1 MSGADG
7 ESPPNVPDGKGPAA
21 TSRAAVLDLPPAAA
35 AAQVA
40 PEKPCPVCGAW
51 LEKATASGSSGGL
64 PGVPQPAARCAVCGF
79 QSGPLVGLS
88 GIVGRA
94 VVIVGVGVLVAK
106 LGVNLL
112 DHKPIQGILLLVAAL
127 LSPVWAWIDAR
138 TPRRKLA
145 ARISSARAR
154 YTRDKEEQ
162 DFKIEPRELLA
173 AAKVGEECPVCAKAK
188 LEGLAP
194 NPLWSRARLRCP
206 RCRLDVPM
214 AFSELG
220 FVLSLAAAA
229 VLVVG
234 GALAVWHGRQFMGQ
248 GNEFIFWALAG
259 LAVASAGIWLGFEVQ
274 GSGDDL
280 ALKELERSK
289 RRFERRKRGLSVRE
303 EEEEPALWF
312 QENLEAIVVAVIL
325 ALIIRHFVME
335 AFVIPTG
342 SMAPTLLG
350 DHFQVE
356 CKNCGYPFT
365 VAKREGDIQGTER
378 VEARCPLCGSD
389 AKRRGAL
396 PGEPEDEFR
405 WPDVYGGNKI
415 LVNKFLYKFESPER
429 WNVIVFKYPN
439 DPLKKNFIKRLIGLP
454 GEMISLDSRGDI
466 HVKAPGSDRFVL
478 ARKPRSVQE
487 EIWNNLPVYDSRYF
501 DPRDQSWGP
510 APADRWVIERNPG
523 AGETFTVR
531 PGEGEATLEYKKEIR
546 DNYGYNPA
554 GHQSRGNNLMG
565 DVRVRVTVVP
575 DKDCKAIRLSTVENG
590 RVLTAEVPV
599 GTGGEAVLTSSST
612 SPTDTEVH
620 ELQHWKCA
628 PLEPGKASDVALGYA
643 DERLTL
649 VVNGEYVFEWDDPKH
664 EGLTTSSSVRLGCLG
679 PGGARFERTHVDRDI
694 FYLSQGSYNPGS
706 GEGLQVPEHC
716 YFVMGD
722 NSPNSQDGRVFGF
735 VHEPHLIG
743 RAFLVFWPLW
753 EVKLIR

>member
-7 ESPPNVPDGKGPAA
+7 ESPPPPAPTVA
-21 TSRAAVLDLPPAAA
+21 ASRPAVLDLPPLAA

-40 PEKPCPVCGAW
+40 PEKPCPVCGSW

-64 PGVPQPAARCAVCGF
+64 PGVPQPAARCSVCGF
-79 QSGPLVGLS
+79 HSGPLVGRGAMYS
-88 GIVGRA
+88 RA
-94 VVIVGVGVLVAK
+94 IFIVGVGAVVAK
-106 LGVNLL
+106 LGLNFL
-112 DHKPIQGILLLVAAL
+112 HTKPIQGLLLLLAGVAF
-127 LSPVWAWIDAR
+127 SPIFAWVDAKK
-138 TPRRKLA
+138 TRRKLA
-145 ARISSARAR
+145 SRIAAARGR

-173 AAKVGEECPVCAKAK
+173 GARVGDDCPVCAKAK
-188 LEGLAP
+188 LEGMTP

-214 AFSELG
+214 AFTELG

-248 GNEFIFWALAG
+248 GNDFIFWALAG
-259 LAVASAGIWLGFEVQ
+259 LAVASAGLWLGFEVQ

-289 RRFERRKRGLSVRE
+289 RRFERRKRGLAVRE
-303 EEEEPALWF
+303 DEEEPALWF

-350 DHFQVE
+350 DHFQVQ
-356 CKNCGYPFT
+356 CKTCGYPFT
-365 VAKREGDIQGTER
+365 VAKREGDINGTER
-378 VEARCPLCGSD
+378 VDARCPLCGS
-389 AKRRGAL
+389 
-396 PGEPEDEFR
+396 EVENEFH

-415 LVNKFLYKFESPER
+415 LVNKFLYKFEPPER

-454 GEMISLDSRGDI
+454 GEMLNLNSRGDLR
-466 HVKAPGSDRFVL
+466 VKAPGSDRWVL

-487 EIWNNLPVYDSRYF
+487 EIWNNLPVYDSRYY

-510 APADRWVIERNPG
+510 TPADRWVIERNPG
-523 AGETFTVR
+523 VGETFSVR

-554 GHQSRGNNLMG
+554 GHQSRGSNLMG
-565 DVRVRVTVVP
+565 DVRVRATVVP

-590 RVLTAEVPV
+590 RVLTAEIPV
-599 GTGGEAVLTSSST
+599 GAGGEAVLTSSSAT
-612 SPTDTEVH
+612 PTETEVH
-620 ELQHWKCA
+620 EIQHWKCA
-628 PLEPGKASDVALGYA
+628 PLEPGKASEVALGYA
-643 DERLTL
+643 DERLSL
-649 VVNGEYVFEWDDPKH
+649 VVNGEYVFEWEDTRPY
-664 EGLTTSSSVRLGCLG
+664 GLTESSSVRIGCKG
-679 PGGARFERTHVDRDI
+679 PGGARFERTRIDRDI

-706 GEGLQVPEHC
+706 GEGLLVPERC

-722 NSPNSQDGRVFGF
+722 NSPNS
-735 VHEPHLIG
+735 
-743 RAFLVFWPLW
+743 
-753 EVKLIR
+753 